1 MGHVLVAVP
10 HRIQTFLALLDGHRV
25 LFYGLGQTKVSHF
38 FRNVPYQNF
47 NHMVVEVN
55 HPPCLDIYVERLS
68 RPWCIQGFSFPAGRL
83 QVLLIQGLREVGLGF
98 RDVLELEDSVTANVF
113 FFQTLLD
120 HIFNAY
126 QFLYSGD
133 TITDVF
139 SLVFCRPLPAKF
151 NSLEPHLLKV

>member
-1 MGHVLVAVP
+1 
-10 HRIQTFLALLDGHRV
+10 
-25 LFYGLGQTKVSHF
+25 
-38 FRNVPYQNF
+38 
-47 NHMVVEVN
+47 MVVEVN